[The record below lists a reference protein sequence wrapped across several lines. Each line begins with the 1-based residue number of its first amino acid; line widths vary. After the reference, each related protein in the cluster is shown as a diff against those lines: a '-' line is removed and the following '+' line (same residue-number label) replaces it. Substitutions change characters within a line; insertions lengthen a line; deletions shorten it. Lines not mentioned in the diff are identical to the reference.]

1 MTYSNVTIRIQ
12 KEVKILKDRIRKIRK
27 ELDLTQQEFANKIG
41 TTANVLTNYETGR
54 RNPSA
59 SVINNICKTFNV
71 SEAWLRTGEGD
82 MFIEL
87 NRQAQIASLTKQL
100 LDEEEDSFK
109 NRLISVL
116 ANLTES
122 QWETLAEIA
131 EKLCKEK
138 S

>member
-1 MTYSNVTIRIQ
+1 M
-12 KEVKILKDRIRKIRK
+12 KDRIRKIRK

-59 SVINNICKTFNV
+59 SVINNICKTFNIN
-71 SEAWLRTGEGD
+71 ETWLRTGEGD

-100 LDEEEDSFK
+100 LDDEEDSFK
-109 NRLISVL
+109 NRLVSVL

-122 QWETLAEIA
+122 QWETLAEIS

>member
-1 MTYSNVTIRIQ
+1 M
-12 KEVKILKDRIRKIRK
+12 KDRIRKIRK